1 MVKNMEM
8 LYRHCFLNFVLEYAI
23 MTIQEKNG
31 GLKANK
37 TCHLLVEAHGINV
50 LGESLILP

>member
-1 MVKNMEM
+1 MEM
-8 LYRHCFLNFVLEYAI
+8 LYRHCFLTFILEYAI
-23 MTIQEKNG
+23 MTFQKKNR

-50 LGESLILP
+50 LGESLIVP